1 MAVVLLTALERR
13 IPFDALFDRSAVVR
27 ETSTAINRTTVV
39 TWQVGAMVVST
50 AESVTRVVGSAAGFL

>member
-13 IPFDALFDRSAVVR
+13 ISFDALFDRSAVVR
-27 ETSTAINRTTVV
+27 EASTAINRTTVV
-39 TWQVGAMVVST
+39 TWQVGAMIVST